1 MAQGRALGYRG
12 ETDGAVASFSV
23 AIQRFTEI
31 GDERMVLASRSD
43 LAHAQRRGGRLDEA
57 LAIYHETISG
67 WVHLGNRG
75 AVANQLENVAYVLIE
90 RGEHERAARLL
101 GTADAIREAG
111 DARMAFDE
119 EPEYAA
125 ALDRLRAAMG
135 DSPFDAASSAGRAM
149 SQAEAV
155 AIALQA

>member
-1 MAQGRALGYRG
+1 
-12 ETDGAVASFSV
+12 
-23 AIQRFTEI
+23 
-31 GDERMVLASRSD
+31 
-43 LAHAQRRGGRLDEA
+43 
-57 LAIYHETISG
+57 
-67 WVHLGNRG
+67 
-75 AVANQLENVAYVLIE
+75 VAYVLIE
-90 RGEHERAARLL
+90 RSEHARAAQLL

-135 DSPFDAASSAGRAM
+135 DSTFDAASSAGRAM
-149 SQAEAV
+149 SQADAV